1 MENHCSTCF
10 HMVNKRIYIYYE
22 YSLEIIVRFGVAWL
36 YYGAVLLTT
45 TILES
50 EHNPCHPSI
59 FLFTLISSSRPSLPP
74 SLLALSPF
82 LLFLYPSITSSSFPP
97 SIPSHPLSFSS
108 LPPPYVSH
116 SSFFFLLSHSQCFSS
131 RYQSE
136 YYRQL

>member
-1 MENHCSTCF
+1 
-10 HMVNKRIYIYYE
+10 MVNKRIYIYYE

-108 LPPPYVSH
+108 LPPTICLS
-116 SSFFFLLSHSQCFSS
+116 FLLLLPSLPLSMFLFQISIRVLSTVVEILVQHSI
-131 RYQSE
+131 
-136 YYRQL
+136 